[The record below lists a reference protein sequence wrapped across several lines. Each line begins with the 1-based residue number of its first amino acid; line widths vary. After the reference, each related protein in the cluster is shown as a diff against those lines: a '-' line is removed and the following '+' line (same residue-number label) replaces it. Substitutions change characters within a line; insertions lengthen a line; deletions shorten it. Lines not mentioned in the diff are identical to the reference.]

1 MYFFILAILLAFTT
15 RPLLATEMRY
25 PAGEEPIELPVHSPL
40 STQLPR
46 TTQSQEDK
54 KIAAMSLYLTLMRED
69 GRNIWAPYQ
78 LAASSAEKGQTELA
92 ERYLQLS
99 ADRGLWYYYNLL
111 EDDAFNNIQHGST
124 YQSILAVTK
133 ARYLQHAHW
142 FEGKASYAIP
152 DGTPPPGGWPTVVY
166 LHAYGKGAGITPE
179 ERLFFSEIGVAY
191 IEINGTQ
198 MLSEN
203 SFRWSNYSDESTQ
216 SAIQRALQP
225 ATEELKLNPQKIYLA
240 ARGQG
245 ALHAANLLAKYPQL
259 YAGALLIAPNGGIKQ
274 AQQSLATHKRLVVA
288 YYERQNFSDQAL
300 AMHFA
305 NLFSE
310 NNQVE
315 ALHFAQGES
324 PDGGWQAR
332 FKRPLQWMLHQVP
345 DATPGA

>member
-1 MYFFILAILLAFTT
+1 MYFFILAILLALIT

-40 STQLPR
+40 NAQLPR

-111 EDDAFNNIQHGST
+111 EDDAFNSIQHGST

-133 ARYLQHAHW
+133 ARYIQHAHW

-152 DGTPPPGGWPTVVY
+152 DGEPPPGGWPTVVY
-166 LHAYGKGAGITPE
+166 LHAYGKSAGISPE
-179 ERLFFSEIGVAY
+179 ERVLFSGMGVAY
-191 IEINGTQ
+191 IEVNGTQ

-216 SAIQRALQP
+216 SAIQQALQP
-225 ATEELKLNPQKIYLA
+225 LIAELKLNPQQVYLI

-259 YAGALLIAPNGGIKQ
+259 YAGALLIAPHGGIKQ
-274 AQQSLATHKRLVVA
+274 AQQSLAKNKRMVVA
-288 YYERQNFSDQAL
+288 YYDRQKFSDQAL

-310 NNQVE
+310 DNQVE
-315 ALHFAQGES
+315 ALHFAQGEN
-324 PDGGWQAR
+324 PDAGWQAR
-332 FKRPLQWMLHQVP
+332 FKRPLQWMLHQAP